1 KDLNEEGEKDPWPQ
15 AFVVLGGKGKILI
28 EHEEFE
34 LQAQTVYY
42 IPRNCTHQVHA
53 DEVVELLWLAW
64 DAERC

>member
-1 KDLNEEGEKDPWPQ
+1 WPQ
-15 AFVVLGGKGKILI
+15 AFVILEGKGKILI

-64 DAERC
+64 AAE